1 MRQVISRNLTG
12 RYAIIK
18 IFPFIHALK
27 VEVSEKFIDE
37 QKNELTECRW
47 RLATDK
53 DVLDLR
59 IPMTGENNIAKNI
72 INSILSIMT
81 KNELAREVSVSEKLH
96 LSTTVKA
103 IDGTLRVIKEALA
116 KGEVVVIRGFGTFTP
131 VEVAERTAR
140 NFKTGKP
147 LVIPAHTSVK
157 LRASKEL
164 VKAINE
170 GKEAT
175 L

>member
-1 MRQVISRNLTG
+1 
-12 RYAIIK
+12 
-18 IFPFIHALK
+18 
-27 VEVSEKFIDE
+27 
-37 QKNELTECRW
+37 
-47 RLATDK
+47 
-53 DVLDLR
+53 
-59 IPMTGENNIAKNI
+59 
-72 INSILSIMT
+72 MT

-103 IDGTLRVIKEALA
+103 IDGTLRVIKETLA
-116 KGEVVVIRGFGTFTP
+116 KGDVVVIRGFGTFTP

-140 NFKTGKP
+140 NFQTGK
-147 LVIPAHTSVK
+147 LMTIPSHTSAK

-164 VKAINE
+164 VKALNE

>member
-1 MRQVISRNLTG
+1 
-12 RYAIIK
+12 
-18 IFPFIHALK
+18 
-27 VEVSEKFIDE
+27 
-37 QKNELTECRW
+37 
-47 RLATDK
+47 
-53 DVLDLR
+53 
-59 IPMTGENNIAKNI
+59 
-72 INSILSIMT
+72 MT

-96 LSTTVKA
+96 LSTTFQAV
-103 IDGTLRVIKEALA
+103 DGILRVIKQTLA
-116 KGEVVVIRGFGTFTP
+116 NGEPVTIRGFGTFTP

>member
-1 MRQVISRNLTG
+1 
-12 RYAIIK
+12 
-18 IFPFIHALK
+18 
-27 VEVSEKFIDE
+27 
-37 QKNELTECRW
+37 
-47 RLATDK
+47 
-53 DVLDLR
+53 
-59 IPMTGENNIAKNI
+59 
-72 INSILSIMT
+72 MT

-103 IDGTLRVIKEALA
+103 IDGTFRVIKEALA
-116 KGEVVVIRGFGTFTP
+116 KGEVVVIRGFGTFTQ

-140 NFKTGKP
+140 NFKSGKP

-170 GKEAT
+170 GKEAA

>member
-1 MRQVISRNLTG
+1 MRQVISQNLTG

-53 DVLDLR
+53 DVLDYDR
-59 IPMTGENNIAKNI
+59 RKQYSKNI

-96 LSTTVKA
+96 LSTAVKA

>member
-1 MRQVISRNLTG
+1 
-12 RYAIIK
+12 
-18 IFPFIHALK
+18 
-27 VEVSEKFIDE
+27 
-37 QKNELTECRW
+37 
-47 RLATDK
+47 
-53 DVLDLR
+53 
-59 IPMTGENNIAKNI
+59 
-72 INSILSIMT
+72 MT

-103 IDGTLRVIKEALA
+103 IDGTLRVI
-116 KGEVVVIRGFGTFTP
+116 RGFGTFTP

-140 NFKTGKP
+140 NFKSGKP

>member
-1 MRQVISRNLTG
+1 
-12 RYAIIK
+12 
-18 IFPFIHALK
+18 
-27 VEVSEKFIDE
+27 
-37 QKNELTECRW
+37 
-47 RLATDK
+47 
-53 DVLDLR
+53 
-59 IPMTGENNIAKNI
+59 
-72 INSILSIMT
+72 MT
-81 KNELAREVSVSEKLH
+81 KNQLAKEVAVSEKLH
-96 LSTTVKA
+96 LSTTFQA
-103 IDGTLRVIKEALA
+103 IDGILRVIKQTLA

-147 LVIPAHTSVK
+147 LVILAHKSVK
-157 LRASKEL
+157 FRTSKEL

>member
-1 MRQVISRNLTG
+1 
-12 RYAIIK
+12 
-18 IFPFIHALK
+18 
-27 VEVSEKFIDE
+27 
-37 QKNELTECRW
+37 
-47 RLATDK
+47 
-53 DVLDLR
+53 
-59 IPMTGENNIAKNI
+59 
-72 INSILSIMT
+72 MT

-131 VEVAERTAR
+131 VEVAERTTR
-140 NFKTGKP
+140 NFNTDKP

-164 VKAINE
+164 IKAINE